1 MAIDTPDLCRHLVI
15 YSVCVRNHGPNGTF
29 ADVEADL
36 PRIRALGADVVWFM
50 PIHPIGIDGRKGAL
64 GSPYSISDYR
74 GINPEYGTRADF
86 GRLIGAAHWLGLKV
100 MIDVVFNHTSRDSV
114 LVRRHP
120 EFFHR
125 DSEGRPVSTVA
136 EWSDVVDLKH
146 PNPDLS
152 ATLIECLAEWA
163 RFGVD
168 GFRCDV
174 ASLVPLE
181 FWRAARGALA
191 AVKPQVLWL
200 AESVHAAF
208 VSQRRSLG
216 LVGESDCELYSAFD
230 ITYDYDLW
238 PIQQAAMAG
247 KVEAGRY
254 LEMLRFQESVL
265 PAGAVKLRFTENHD
279 QARTFG
285 AISDPSRA
293 RAWTAFT
300 AFNRGAFLIYAGQES
315 GSGHTPSLFETDRV
329 AWGGYGLQPFLS
341 RLSELRKDRA
351 RRSGRFVLLGAEP
364 AVQAAWEHDGTGLY
378 GVFNVD
384 GCGRGSVPVQLPD
397 GEYPDELNGSGVRIR
412 SGRMRVPES
421 AAILRFSGATG
432 FRPFRCLLM
441 DFSPSVG

>member
-1 MAIDTPDLCRHLVI
+1 MADESSGKFENLVI
-15 YSVCVRNHGPNGTF
+15 YSVYVRNHGPNGTF

-36 PRIRALGADVVWFM
+36 PRIRSMGVDAVWFM
-50 PIHPIGIDGRKGAL
+50 PIHPIGADGRKGTL

-74 GINPEYGTRADF
+74 CVNPEYGTRADF
-86 GRLIGAAHWLGLKV
+86 GRLIKRAHGLGLKV

-114 LVRRHP
+114 LVREHP
-120 EFFHR
+120 EFFHA
-125 DSEGRPVSTVA
+125 DAGGRPVSTVA
-136 EWSDVVDLKH
+136 EWSDVIDLKH

-152 ATLIECLAEWA
+152 ATLIECLSEWA

-181 FWRAARGALA
+181 FWRAARRAVAG
-191 AVKPQVLWL
+191 VKPNVFWL

-208 VSQRRSLG
+208 VSHRRSLG
-216 LVGESDCELYSAFD
+216 LTGESDCELYSAFD

-238 PIQQAAMAG
+238 PIQQAAMTG
-247 KVEAGRY
+247 KVPAGRY

-285 AISDPSRA
+285 ILFDPARA
-293 RAWTAFT
+293 KAWTAFA

-315 GSGHTPSLFETDRV
+315 CSRHTPSLFETDKV
-329 AWGGYGLQPFLS
+329 AWGDYSLQPFLK
-341 RLSELRKDRA
+341 RLSELKKDSA
-351 RRSGRFVLLGAEP
+351 QTSGRFVLLDAEP
-364 AVQAAWEHDGTGLY
+364 VVQAAWNHHGSGLY

-384 GCGRGSVPVQLPD
+384 GGERGSVPVQLPD
-397 GEYPDELNGSGVRIR
+397 GDYPDALNDGGVRVR
-412 SGRMRVPES
+412 SGRMAMPES
-421 AAILRFSGATG
+421 AVILRFAGSKG
-432 FRPFRCLLM
+432 FKPFRCPLM
-441 DFSPSVG
+441 DFSHPVG